1 VLETQRVYY
10 NSNVSLEK
18 LVIEHLLA
26 GPKTSEAMASI
37 PAETSLV
44 NVSVTDGI
52 CYVSLDDGFRTQNY
66 NVQEAVVIYSLV
78 DSLTDLPSI
87 DKVQISVNGDTSGV
101 YRDSFSLGTVYEED
115 LSYVRSDDNGK
126 AVIVNDI

>member
-1 VLETQRVYY
+1 VADR
-10 NSNVSLEK
+10 
-18 LVIEHLLA
+18 
-26 GPKTSEAMASI
+26 
-37 PAETSLV
+37 
-44 NVSVTDGI
+44 I

-66 NVQEAVVIYSLV
+66 NVQEAIVIYSLV
-78 DSLTDLPSI
+78 DSLTALPNI

-101 YRDSFSLGTVYEED
+101 YRESFSLGTVYEED